1 MEPAFKHAPA
11 SDMATF
17 LAEAKLGLPA
27 GVLARTRCTRHI
39 RGTQARQ
46 LIRPR
51 GRAPACRAADCAR
64 QDRRVDWRRRA
75 ERRPALRGRLRYRHQ
90 PETADGDGRSAAGD
104 RVAPLRRVG
113 DARTAEAARQPRDGL
128 PEVMARAASRAGR
141 LRPCARRTA
150 HRSRFALDPGLWRD
164 IARVPAQRRGPSL
177 RRGDASASLCPGQA
191 GARRSSVGAI
201 ESRPQR
207 A

>member
-141 LRPCARRTA
+141 LRPCARRTCS
-150 HRSRFALDPGLWRD
+150 HPRSVLSKVVLSGTGSLPPGLLVA
-164 IARVPAQRRGPSL
+164 IIRRRIGCRQNRK
-177 RRGDASASLCPGQA
+177 RRI
-191 GARRSSVGAI
+191 V
-201 ESRPQR
+201 
-207 A
+207 